1 MSHFCNK
8 DNGQFEKV
16 CSFDLEIPKDA
27 KTLKKFVSSDEL
39 RPIMQMICVF
49 VNEQKMFASD
59 GRVLSSRNVVISKLN
74 NCAENV
80 PNQICILPE
89 IVDKYAGDKITVELF
104 RDKKDSNNYFTL
116 SGVSGELQKSEYY
129 SSYPNALKV
138 VPTFYFERGYI
149 HFAKQGL
156 STVNYP

>member
-1 MSHFCNK
+1 MIKVYVAEVCN
-8 DNGQFEKV
+8 
-16 CSFDLEIPKDA
+16 
-27 KTLKKFVSSDEL
+27 
-39 RPIMQMICVF
+39 
-49 VNEQKMFASD
+49 
-59 GRVLSSRNVVISKLN
+59 RNVNKKARGESFALFLCSLQLQTYNLN